1 MLAFCS
7 SSMALLLEIK
17 SMLAFCSSSM
27 ALLLEIKEEDGHT
40 NLHDAKGGDV
50 TTGEL

>member
-17 SMLAFCSSSM
+17 SMLACSSSM